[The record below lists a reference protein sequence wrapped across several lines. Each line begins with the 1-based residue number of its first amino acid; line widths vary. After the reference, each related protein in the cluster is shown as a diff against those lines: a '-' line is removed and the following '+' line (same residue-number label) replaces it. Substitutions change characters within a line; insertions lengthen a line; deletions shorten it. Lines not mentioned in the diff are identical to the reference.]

1 MPNRK
6 IIYTI
11 LFLLLALAFI
21 LGGIIFYAKNSRD
34 LTVTFL
40 DVGQGD
46 AILISQGN
54 NQMLIDGGKN
64 GKIVLEK
71 LGKHIPFWDRN
82 IEAVIATHP
91 DQDHI
96 GGLIDVA
103 KAYNISAVLETGAQS
118 DSQTYKSWEESVNN
132 GKIEKIEAGRGI
144 SINFPYGG
152 AKAEI
157 LYPSLSAELLD
168 KSSANQYSVV
178 IKLNSGENSFL
189 FTGDLPSEK
198 ESDLINN
205 KGDIS
210 ASILKVAHHGSK
222 YSTSE
227 EFLNAVKPEEAVI
240 SVGKNNS
247 YGHPS
252 PEIIERLLKHSAKI
266 WRTDEIG
273 DIMYKCK
280 TSPPKADPSPAEKC
294 KMEFD

>member
-6 IIYTI
+6 AIYAT

-21 LGGIIFYAKNSRD
+21 LGGIIFYAKNSRE
-34 LTVTFL
+34 LAVIFF

-46 AILISQGN
+46 AILISHGN

-64 GKIVLEK
+64 GKIILEK
-71 LGKHIPFWDRN
+71 LGKHIPFWDRT

-103 KAYNISAVLETGAQS
+103 EAYNISNIIETNS
-118 DSQTYKSWEESVNN
+118 ISESQTFLAWKEAEKSEHSQILEAIKGLTVKFPEGADAQVIYPFSSV
-132 GKIEKIEAGRGI
+132 I
-144 SINFPYGG
+144 SPN
-152 AKAEI
+152 
-157 LYPSLSAELLD
+157 

-178 IKLNSGENSFL
+178 MELKSGENSFL
-189 FTGDLPSEK
+189 FTGDLPAEQELALIREK
-198 ESDLINN
+198 
-205 KGDIS
+205 S
-210 ASILKVAHHGSK
+210 ALNSRVLKVSHHGSK

-252 PEIIERLLKHSAKI
+252 PEIIEKLLKHGVKI
-266 WRTDEIG
+266 WRTDEMG
-273 DIMYKCK
+273 DIKYKCN
-280 TSPPKADPSPAEKC
+280 PPADGQSEKC
-294 KMEFD
+294 KVQFE